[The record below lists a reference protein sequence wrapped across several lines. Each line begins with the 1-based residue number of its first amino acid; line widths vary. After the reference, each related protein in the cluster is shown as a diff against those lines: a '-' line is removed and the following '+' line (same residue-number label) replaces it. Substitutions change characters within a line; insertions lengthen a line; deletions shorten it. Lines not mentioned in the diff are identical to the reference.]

1 MKHRNNG
8 FNSYLKSIKTAR
20 NNIENFELNE
30 VIKQKN
36 RMNEQIMRTF
46 PHFSSFKEN
55 NNTEKAP
62 FKSPLPEFLRTI
74 SPSTRG
80 RSRNKPLKMAQTQK
94 PLSSISRRRVI
105 SVYSSHSKRRARVS
119 TNFKY

>member
-30 VIKQKN
+30 VIKQRN
-36 RMNEQIMRTF
+36 RMNAQIMREL
-46 PHFSSFKEN
+46 PHLASFKD
-55 NNTEKAP
+55 NNTEKTS